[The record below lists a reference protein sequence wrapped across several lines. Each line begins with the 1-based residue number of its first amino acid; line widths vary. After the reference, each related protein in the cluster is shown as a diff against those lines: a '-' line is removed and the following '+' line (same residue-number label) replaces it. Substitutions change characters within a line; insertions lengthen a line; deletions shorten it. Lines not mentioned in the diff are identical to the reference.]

1 MFLFYINAATG
12 GSRAAAVSKVELF
25 VIIVNCSK
33 PLTIITKSSSMDV
46 AAVLDPPLQ
55 INTLKSATRIED
67 SQFYLSSSNLKQ

>member
-1 MFLFYINAATG
+1 MFLFYINPATG

-33 PLTIITKSSSMDV
+33 PLTIITKSSSMDA

-55 INTLKSATRIED
+55 ISTLKSATRIEV